1 MNKIPY
7 RYDIVGSFLRSERLK
22 HARENFN
29 NNLIS
34 KNELKK
40 IENEE
45 ILKLVKKEEAAGLK
59 AVSDGEFRRS
69 YWHLD
74 FLAGLTGVKK
84 IEAEKWSVDFKGVQ
98 PKAAT
103 LKLILKIMN
112 F

>member
-7 RYDIVGSFLRSERLK
+7 RYDIVGSFLEVKRMP
-22 HARENFN
+22 RENFN

-84 IEAEKWSVDFKGVQ
+84 IEAEKC
-98 PKAAT
+98 
-103 LKLILKIMN
+103 
-112 F
+112 

>member
-1 MNKIPY
+1 MLSYVHKECDNMNKIPY

-45 ILKLVKKEEAAGLK
+45 ILK
-59 AVSDGEFRRS
+59 S
-69 YWHLD
+69 
-74 FLAGLTGVKK
+74 
-84 IEAEKWSVDFKGVQ
+84 
-98 PKAAT
+98 
-103 LKLILKIMN
+103 
-112 F
+112 

>member
-69 YWHLD
+69 YWHYY
-74 FLAGLTGVKK
+74 GKK
-84 IEAEKWSVDFKGVQ
+84 YQ
-98 PKAAT
+98 NT
-103 LKLILKIMN
+103 
-112 F
+112 

>member
-45 ILKLVKKEEAAGLK
+45 ILKLVKKALM
-59 AVSDGEFRRS
+59 
-69 YWHLD
+69 
-74 FLAGLTGVKK
+74 T
-84 IEAEKWSVDFKGVQ
+84 
-98 PKAAT
+98 
-103 LKLILKIMN
+103 
-112 F
+112 